1 MASVAQH
8 EIDPDGRPYAPERLE
23 RKPDIEP
30 GDFFAVDMR
39 TGRVT
44 AVEPFPEARKPAWKL
59 TVDFGPVV
67 GTLRTSAQ
75 VPNYTADE
83 LVGRTVVGAINLGHK
98 RIAGFTSEFLVLGA
112 LDPDGTVRLL
122 ELPDGV
128 GAGAPIA

>member
-1 MASVAQH
+1 MAQH
-8 EIDPDGRPYAPERLE
+8 EIDPDRLPYAPERLD
-23 RKPDIEP
+23 RKPDI
-30 GDFFAVDMR
+30 GADGFFAVDMR

-44 AVEPFPEARKPAWKL
+44 AVEPFPEARKAAWKL

-67 GTLRTSAQ
+67 GTLHTSAQ
-75 VPNYTADE
+75 VTNYTADE
-83 LVGRTVVGAINLGHK
+83 LVGRIVVGAINLGRK

-128 GAGAPIA
+128 EVGAPIA

>member
-1 MASVAQH
+1 MASVARH
-8 EIDPDGRPYAPERLE
+8 EIGPDGRPYAPERLE
-23 RKPDIEP
+23 RKPDIEA

-75 VPNYTADE
+75 VTNYTAGE
-83 LVGRTVVGAINLGHK
+83 LVGRTVVGAINLGRK

-112 LDPDGTVRLL
+112 LDPDGAVRLL

-128 GAGAPIA
+128 DIGAPIA

>member
-1 MASVAQH
+1 VAQH
-8 EIDPDGRPYAPERLE
+8 EIDRDRLPYAPDRLD
-23 RKPDIEP
+23 RKPDI
-30 GDFFAVDMR
+30 GADGFFAVDMR

-44 AVEPFPEARKPAWKL
+44 GVEPFPEARKPAWKL

-75 VPNYTADE
+75 IINYTADE
-83 LVGRTVVGAINLGHK
+83 LLGRLVVGAINLGRK

-128 GAGAPIA
+128 DVGAPIA

>member
-1 MASVAQH
+1 VAQH
-8 EIDPDGRPYAPERLE
+8 EIDPERLPYAPERLE
-23 RKPDIEP
+23 RKPDV
-30 GDFFAVDMR
+30 GADAFFAVDMR

-44 AVEPFPEARKPAWKL
+44 DVEPFPEARKPAWKI

-75 VPNYTADE
+75 ITNYGVDE
-83 LVGRTVVGAINLGHK
+83 LRGRLVVGALNLGRK

-122 ELPDGV
+122 EMPDGV
-128 GAGAPIA
+128 EVGAPVA